1 MIGMSVNVLWTKR
14 ENREIR
20 RIIFGKSVVKNIWH
34 MNRDIL
40 KCWPRFHLLIS
51 FFKREMN

>member
-1 MIGMSVNVLWTKR
+1 
-14 ENREIR
+14 
-20 RIIFGKSVVKNIWH
+20 